1 MKWSTNRPVLAAL
14 LLSAAA
20 HRSVAFS
27 ASPRTLTRPSAIET
41 KTTTTT
47 TTTTTRELQER
58 AAPIIASFSADDED
72 DFDPP
77 LWLRNSHVQ
86 TIAGFLWR
94 EHVSEGSYVSRS
106 EGPWRMI
113 SRLWDASLSSANSN
127 NQETMQAQPAFW
139 DHRERIETPDGD
151 WFHADSKMVSKHHN
165 DNDNKNNDGPPPTVL
180 IVHGLESN
188 TDSPAVKEMAVSF
201 RAQGMNVVG
210 LNFRG
215 CSGTP
220 NDTLGGYHLGFTD
233 DLRLYLDKLVAENEG
248 QARPTIYLAGFSL
261 GANVV
266 LKCLGELGAAAVTE
280 YNIAGAAVLC
290 APLDQARNA
299 PQLAAPGI
307 NRSVYSRNLL
317 KTMKERVRES
327 LDRFCD
333 GDEETDKFDF
343 QRCMQA
349 TTITEIDDAFIAPVY
364 GFRDCWDYYQQTSSI
379 HFLNSIAVP
388 TLILNAEDDPFF
400 DSQQPWPVNRSVEN
414 GGILPLKLIRTKYGG
429 HLGYVWHRVES
440 DDPRLLPTSMEEQH
454 TPSWAAAKLGHFLG
468 HVQEQQT
475 SLIV

>member
-1 MKWSTNRPVLAAL
+1 MKWSTNRPLLAAL

-20 HRSVAFS
+20 VRSAAFS
-27 ASPRTLTRPSAIET
+27 TIT

-47 TTTTTRELQER
+47 IRELQER
-58 AAPIIASFSADDED
+58 AAPIIASFPADDD

-77 LWLRNSHVQ
+77 LWLRNCHVQ

-94 EHVSEGSYVSRS
+94 EHVKEGSYVSRS

-113 SRLWDASLSSANSN
+113 SRLWNAFLSSANSN
-127 NQETMQAQPAFW
+127 NQQAQPAFW

-151 WFHADSKMVSKHHN
+151 WFHADSKMVSKHH
-165 DNDNKNNDGPPPTVL
+165 KNNDKPPPTVL

-188 TDSPAVKEMAVSF
+188 TNSPAVKEMAVSF
-201 RAQGMNVVG
+201 QAQGMNVVG

-233 DLRLYLDKLVAENEG
+233 DLRLYLDKLVAENER

-307 NRSVYSRNLL
+307 NRSVYSRNLMR
-317 KTMKERVRES
+317 TMKERVRES

-333 GDEETDKFDF
+333 GDEQTDKFDY

-379 HFLNSIAVP
+379 HFLDSIAVP

-414 GGILPLKLIRTKYGG
+414 GGNLPLKLIRTKYGG

-440 DDPRLLPTSMEEQH
+440 DDPRLLPAPMEEQH
-454 TPSWAAAKLGHFLG
+454 TPSWAAAQLGRFLG

-475 SLIV
+475 SLA